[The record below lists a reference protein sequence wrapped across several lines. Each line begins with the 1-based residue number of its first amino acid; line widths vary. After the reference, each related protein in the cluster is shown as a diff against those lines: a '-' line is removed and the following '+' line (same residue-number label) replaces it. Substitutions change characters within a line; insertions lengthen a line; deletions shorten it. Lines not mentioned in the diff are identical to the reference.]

1 MPWAKMKYFSKN
13 NFTDDV
19 KIFHAVL
26 IMFILPIKQFFFYI
40 QINSVSKNFKKERN
54 YFLPWLND
62 SLAKQIHFE
71 WSRFCLY
78 CFIINNKESLFF
90 CKIFTWY
97 ILSTNFSKFG
107 DLMAHTLD
115 GILLLTLS
123 LVLPIPEIPSEL
135 LKLSSQSH

>member
-1 MPWAKMKYFSKN
+1 MKYFSKN

-26 IMFILPIKQFFFYI
+26 IMVILPIKQFFSIFRSI
-40 QINSVSKNFKKERN
+40 VCQKILKKREK
-54 YFLPWLND
+54 LLLAMTVND

-78 CFIINNKESLFF
+78 CFIINNKEFTLFF

-97 ILSTNFSKFG
+97 ILRTNFSKFG

-123 LVLPIPEIPSEL
+123 LVLPIPEILSEL

>member
-1 MPWAKMKYFSKN
+1 MKYFSKN

-26 IMFILPIKQFFFYI
+26 IMVILPIKQFFYI
-40 QINSVSKNFKKERN
+40 FRSIVCQKILKNREK
-54 YFLPWLND
+54 LLLAMTVND

-71 WSRFCLY
+71 LSRFCLY
-78 CFIINNKESLFF
+78 CFIINNKEFTLFF

-123 LVLPIPEIPSEL
+123 LVLPIPEILSEL

>member
-1 MPWAKMKYFSKN
+1 MKYFSKN

-26 IMFILPIKQFFFYI
+26 IMVILPIKQFFSIFRSI
-40 QINSVSKNFKKERN
+40 VCQKILKNREK
-54 YFLPWLND
+54 LLLAMTVND

-78 CFIINNKESLFF
+78 CFIINNKEFTLFF

-123 LVLPIPEIPSEL
+123 LVLPIPEILSEL

>member
-1 MPWAKMKYFSKN
+1 MKYFSKN

-26 IMFILPIKQFFFYI
+26 IMVILPIKQFFSIFRSI
-40 QINSVSKNFKKERN
+40 VCQKILKKREK
-54 YFLPWLND
+54 LLLAMTVND

-78 CFIINNKESLFF
+78 CFIINNKEFTLFF

-123 LVLPIPEIPSEL
+123 LVLPIPEILSEL

>member
-1 MPWAKMKYFSKN
+1 MKYFSKN

-26 IMFILPIKQFFFYI
+26 IMVILPIKQFFYI
-40 QINSVSKNFKKERN
+40 FRSIVCQKILKKREK
-54 YFLPWLND
+54 LLLAMTVND

-78 CFIINNKESLFF
+78 CFIINNKEFTLFF

-123 LVLPIPEIPSEL
+123 LVLPIPEILSEL